1 MIRKPTLLDI
11 SLLVL
16 VALIWAS
23 AFLAIKVAVRDIGPT
38 WLVAI
43 RVSVGFLAILPWI
56 AWRGIVLPTGSRQWL
71 ITVVVAILSL
81 IAPFF
86 LISWAELTIDAGVAS
101 LLMGMGP
108 FAAMFLS
115 HMTTDDDRLNRFKI
129 IAVIL
134 GFSGVI
140 VVIGPSAFGGLGN
153 QLLAQAAALAGSLC
167 YAVSGVF
174 VRKIKEIPPT
184 RFAGLILAMSSLVLI
199 PYAFLSGM
207 PDWSSISREAVFSL
221 IYLGIF
227 PTALGYILR
236 YHLIRTIGQSYFT
249 LGLNLIPIF
258 GVSLGALILDE
269 PITINLLVALIL
281 VVAGLF
287 FARHGARPDAGAR
300 PTETPN
306 A

>member
-1 MIRKPTLLDI
+1 MIRKPTFLDI
-11 SLLVL
+11 ALLVL
-16 VALIWAS
+16 VSLIWAS

-43 RVSVGFLAILPWI
+43 RVVVGFAAILPWI
-56 AWRGIVLPTGSRQWL
+56 AWRGIVLPHGGDQWF
-71 ITVVVAILSL
+71 IVVIVAFLSL

-115 HMTTDDDRLNRFKI
+115 HITTDDDRLNVFKL
-129 IAVIL
+129 IAVVL
-134 GFSGVI
+134 GFFGVL
-140 VVIGPSAFGGLGN
+140 VVIGPSAIDGLGN
-153 QLLAQAAALAGSLC
+153 QLLAQAAALGGSLC

-174 VRKIKEIPPT
+174 VRKIKDIPPT
-184 RFAGLILAMSSLVLI
+184 RFSGLILGMSSVVLI
-199 PYAFLSGM
+199 PYAVMSGF
-207 PDWSSISREAVFSL
+207 PDWSAVSDEAVFCL
-221 IYLGIF
+221 IYLGVF

-258 GVSLGALILDE
+258 GVSLGALILNE

-287 FARHGARPDAGAR
+287 FARHGARPAPAPATGK
-300 PTETPN
+300 T
-306 A
+306 

>member
-1 MIRKPTLLDI
+1 MIRKPTILDI
-11 SLLVL
+11 ALLVL
-16 VALIWAS
+16 VSLIWAS
-23 AFLAIKVAVRDIGPT
+23 AFLAIKVAVREIGPT
-38 WLVAI
+38 WLVGI
-43 RVSVGFLAILPWI
+43 RVVIGFAAILPWI
-56 AWRGIVLPTGSRQWL
+56 AWRGIVLPSGNNQWV
-71 ITVVVAILSL
+71 IVVIVAFLSL

-115 HMTTDDDRLNRFKI
+115 HMTTDDDRLNVYKI
-129 IAVIL
+129 VAVVL
-134 GFSGVI
+134 GFSGVV
-140 VVIGPSAFGGLGN
+140 VVIGPSAAGGLGN
-153 QLLAQAAALAGSLC
+153 QLIAQAAALGGSLC

-174 VRKIKEIPPT
+174 VRKIKDIPPT
-184 RFAGLILAMSSLVLI
+184 RFSGLILGMASAVLI
-199 PYAFLSGM
+199 PYALLSGQ
-207 PDWSSISREAVFSL
+207 PDWSSISTEAIFSL
-221 IYLGIF
+221 IYLGVF

-258 GVSLGALILDE
+258 GVSLGALILGE

-287 FARHGARPDAGAR
+287 FARHGARPAPVA
-300 PTETPN
+300 ETGK